1 MKIVKQNQ
9 AEKFKNSEK
18 CEVLEYGLQDKDINL
33 ATAKLTGRYP
43 EKGYCVNE
51 QCKELIYVIEGK
63 GTLNKKQETI
73 EFEKGD
79 AILIDKGEAYYWD
92 AHCTIAMPCTPAW
105 YPEQHKLIEE

>member
-1 MKIVKQNQ
+1 MK
-9 AEKFKNSEK
+9 
-18 CEVLEYGLQDKDINL
+18 
-33 ATAKLTGRYP
+33 
-43 EKGYCVNE
+43 
-51 QCKELIYVIEGK
+51 CKELIYVIEGK

-79 AILIDKGEAYYWD
+79 AILIDKGEIYYWD